1 MIGPGIL
8 VGGQG
13 MNGHSSLK
21 YVGEAYLGVR
31 RHLEPLLAELGSE
44 TAFKIYVLLGGLVLL
59 GLSIGAAFRMMRDL
73 KDLKRSAFEHRFP
86 GPKPGDPAKV
96 EARRK
101 KVEDFRA
108 AKWRKLSGS
117 FTGLVVFGFA
127 VPSVCLY
134 FGAAWYSWF
143 DPHVPAFV
151 AEGGAYLSNP
161 DAWLLSV
168 FVLDQ
173 FTHGAFMD
181 IAEVFDLGW
190 GEIRNNPANP
200 VFSGAVLLYRSF
212 IASFA
217 VVAFFFIRR
226 SLAILW
232 DLYREPARGAVQ
244 AQGA

>member
-1 MIGPGIL
+1 
-8 VGGQG
+8 

-44 TAFKIYVLLGGLVLL
+44 TAFKIYVLLGGLAILT
-59 GLSIGAAFRMMRDL
+59 LSIGAAFRMMRDL
-73 KDLKRSAFEHRFP
+73 KALKRSAFELRFP
-86 GPKPGDPAKV
+86 GPKPKDPGGQ
-96 EARRK
+96 RK
-101 KVEDFRA
+101 RIEDFRA
-108 AKWRKLSGS
+108 AKWRKLSWR
-117 FTGLVVFGFA
+117 FAGLVVFGFV

-151 AEGGAYLSNP
+151 AEGGAYPSNP
-161 DAWLLSV
+161 DAWLLSL

-232 DLYREPARGAVQ
+232 VLQDGQARGAVQ